1 MNAPIIRPDIL
12 TYSGHYFDFLHPERN
27 QFRIEDIA
35 HALSHVCRF
44 AGHTREFYSVAQHS
58 VLVSRHLE
66 LMELCDNSF
75 EKTGGLTAKQL
86 SMAGLLHDAAEA
98 YLGDITRPLK
108 QLLPEYK
115 VIERRVEAELFAHFG
130 INLLPTCSVRGMV
143 QPGAM
148 CGHVIVGGKFCGT
161 TEPCWRRTPSA
172 EELVKHADLAL
183 LATEQR
189 DLMPPHDDEWTLI
202 KDIEPLREVI
212 NPWHPEKARREFL
225 KRWEELGGAR

>member
-1 MNAPIIRPDIL
+1 MNSPAIRPDIL
-12 TYSGHYFDFLHPERN
+12 TYSGHYFDFLNPERN

-58 VLVSRHLE
+58 VLASRWIEHQLNPKGFLE
-66 LMELCDNSF
+66 FSSLAREV
-75 EKTGGLTAKQL
+75 AR
-86 SMAGLLHDAAEA
+86 AGLLHDAAEA

-115 VIERRVEAELFAHFG
+115 VIEHRVEAALFSEFA
-130 INLLPTCSVRGMV
+130 LDYPLPG
-143 QPGAM
+143 
-148 CGHVIVGGKFCGT
+148 
-161 TEPCWRRTPSA
+161 E
-172 EELVKHADLAL
+172 VKHADLVM

-202 KDIEPLREVI
+202 AGIEPLREVI

-225 KRWEELGGAR
+225 KRWEELGGAL